1 MDAVGKAAAPAAGTE
16 PGWDAERYS
25 RQILFAPLGAEGQRR
40 LGAAR
45 VGIVGC
51 GALGAAQAGL
61 LARAGVGRLRLID
74 RDVVEASNLQRQ
86 GLYDESDAREHRP
99 KALAAQAR
107 LGQINHAMQ
116 VEAEVADLTAANIG
130 ALLDGCDVLLD
141 GTDNLET
148 RYLLNDFALQRGVP
162 WIYGAAVGARGMTFT
177 VIPDDT
183 ACLACI
189 FPDAAGAE
197 LLETCDTVGVLGW
210 VVEWVAALQVSE
222 CVKLLAGARAA
233 LRTSLLSADLW
244 ANQFREL
251 RAPAR
256 DPECRA
262 CAKRDFVH
270 LRGEGRGALTL
281 CGRNAVQIHERRAPV
296 DLARLAE
303 RLRAHGAVRDSAVAL
318 RFTPA
323 AGAAAAAGV
332 TMTVFADGRALIQG
346 TGDVAA
352 ARSLYARFIGT

>member
-1 MDAVGKAAAPAAGTE
+1 MDTGGE
-16 PGWDAERYS
+16 PGSGDGGRYS
-25 RQILFAPLGAEGQRR
+25 RQILFAPLGEEGQRR
-40 LGAAR
+40 LGEAR

-86 GLYDESDAREHRP
+86 ALYDEDDAREHRP

-107 LGQINHAMQ
+107 LGRINRQIE
-116 VEAEVADLTAANIG
+116 VEAHVADLTAANAG

-141 GTDNLET
+141 GTDNLAT
-148 RYLLNDFALQRGVP
+148 RYLLNDFALERGVA

-177 VIPDDT
+177 VIPGAT
-183 ACLACI
+183 ACLECL
-189 FPDAAGAE
+189 FPGAVEAE
-197 LLETCDTVGVLGW
+197 LMETCDTAGVLGW
-210 VVEWVAALQVSE
+210 VVAWVAALQVSE
-222 CVKLLAGARAA
+222 CVKLLAGARQA

-262 CAKRDFVH
+262 CGRRDFIH

-296 DLARLAE
+296 DLGRLAE
-303 RLRAHGAVRDSAVAL
+303 RLRALGQVRDSAVAL

-323 AGAAAAAGV
+323 AGVAAEAGV

-346 TGDVAA
+346 TSDIAT
-352 ARSLYARFIGT
+352 ARSLYARFVGA

>member
-1 MDAVGKAAAPAAGTE
+1 MDAAAAPGS
-16 PGWDAERYS
+16 DRYS
-25 RQILFAPLGAEGQRR
+25 RQILFAPLGGEGQRR

-86 GLYDESDAREHRP
+86 ALYDEDDAREHRP

-107 LGQINHAMQ
+107 LARVNSQVM
-116 VEAEVADLTAANIG
+116 VEAEVADLTAAN
-130 ALLDGCDVLLD
+130 AASLLAGCDVLLD

-148 RYLLNDFALQRGVP
+148 RYLLNDFALERGVP
-162 WIYGAAVGARGMTFT
+162 WVYGAAVGARGMTFT
-177 VIPDDT
+177 ILPGET
-183 ACLACI
+183 ACLACL

-197 LLETCDTVGVLGW
+197 LLETCDTAGVLGW

-222 CVKLLAGARAA
+222 CVKLLAGAREA

-262 CAKRDFVH
+262 CGRRDFVH
-270 LRGEGRGALTL
+270 LRGAGRGAVTL
-281 CGRNAVQIHERRAPV
+281 CGRNAVQIHERRAPP

-303 RLRAHGAVRDSAVAL
+303 RLRAHGAVRASAAAL

-323 AGAAAAAGV
+323 AAGGTAAGV
-332 TMTVFADGRALIQG
+332 TVTVFADGRALIQG
-346 TGDVAA
+346 TSDVAA
-352 ARSLYARFIGT
+352 ARSLYARFIGA